1 MSWDVFVSHA
11 SEDKDEFVRPLV
23 HGLSA
28 RGLRVWFDEFT
39 LTVGDSL
46 RRSIDR
52 GLASSR
58 FGIVVISRNF
68 LHKEWPQKELDGLVA
83 REIGG
88 VKVILPVWHNI
99 DAATIRSYSPL
110 LADRLATSSDKG
122 LDNVIEELIRAIQR
136 DDPARTTDR
145 GPSGVGRAVKFIETP
160 SSTNIAFFWAP
171 SEVLATV
178 GSGSDVIEYR
188 FDEPRAFYLRLIPT
202 STLPEPLR
210 ATTLIDLT
218 QRRRAQVLTRTMYGS
233 VPGRNRFGAIS
244 YEPHGNSPTPVGL
257 TQLFR
262 NGELWGVSGE
272 FAARYKDVLIVPMVN
287 VENIYRRVLANFIS
301 IAGDDLKI
309 APPYRVELGA
319 TGLKDM
325 RVSLPRPANQ
335 WDDLSEPIYEN
346 DLKVQQALT
355 DTNVANQTAILEEF
369 LDKLYDIAG
378 VPTQPR
384 LG

>member
-11 SEDKDEFVRPLV
+11 SEDKDDFVRPLV
-23 HGLSA
+23 QGLTA
-28 RGLRVWFDEFT
+28 RGLKVWFDEFT

-68 LHKEWPQKELDGLVA
+68 LRKEWPQKELDGLVA
-83 REIGG
+83 REIDSR
-88 VKVILPVWHNI
+88 KIILPVWHNI

-122 LDNVIEELIRAIQR
+122 LDSVIEELIKAIRR
-136 DDPARTTDR
+136 DDPASNPDHSR
-145 GPSGVGRAVKFIETP
+145 SGVGRAAEFIETP

-178 GSGSDVIEYR
+178 RSGSDAIDYR
-188 FDEPRAFYLRLIPT
+188 FDEPRAFYLRLMPT
-202 STLPEPLR
+202 STLAEPLR
-210 ATTLIDLT
+210 VTTLIDLT

-244 YEPHGNSPTPVGL
+244 YEPHGNSPIPVGL

-262 NGELWGVSGE
+262 NGEIWGVSGE
-272 FAARYKDVLIVPMVN
+272 FAARYKNALIVPMVN
-287 VENIYRRVLANFIS
+287 VENIYQRVLANFIS
-301 IAGDDLKI
+301 IANDDLKI
-309 APPYRVELGA
+309 APPYQVELGA

-325 RVSLPRPANQ
+325 RVSLPQPANP
-335 WDDLSEPIYEN
+335 WDDVSEPVYEN
-346 DLKVQQALT
+346 DLKVRRVLSDT
-355 DTNVANQTAILEEF
+355 DIATHTAILKEF

-378 VPTQPR
+378 VPM
-384 LG
+384 